1 MDKLI
6 TEKLINERLEAKGF
20 GEKQVNNEGLA
31 KKSVLKHYGVEFTD
45 RFDDNADF
53 YVYEES
59 TADGYSVW
67 VATHDTKE
75 LYVSEHVY
83 YYDHDLHDA
92 LKDHIKYCNGD
103 EEFPEKIYVEDTEA
117 GFIDDA
123 VEELF
128 VYLVENIYEEEVTN
142 ELIDEGY
149 VQN

>member
-1 MDKLI
+1 MNKLF
-6 TEKLINERLEAKGF
+6 KQLIEERLEAKGF
-20 GEKQVNNEGLA
+20 GEKQVNEEGLA
-31 KKSVLKHYGVEFTD
+31 KESVLKHYGVEFTD

-67 VATHDTKE
+67 VATHDTNKICINE
-75 LYVSEHVY
+75 NVY
-83 YYDHDLHDA
+83 YYDHQLSDA

-103 EEFPEKIYVEDTEA
+103 EEFPEKIYVEDIEA

-128 VYLVENIYEEEVTN
+128 VYLAERLEEGIIN

-149 VQN
+149 AQN